1 MKYINPPYIKVRVKG
16 DRMNCPKCGNRL
28 AWDDGAFCKLCMDIA
43 NEKSRQ
49 LQIAKKATNKPLA
62 LRRSKERR

>member
-1 MKYINPPYIKVRVKG
+1 
-16 DRMNCPKCGNRL
+16 MNCPKCGNRL

-49 LQIAKKATNKPLA
+49 LQIAKKVANKSLA
-62 LRRSKERR
+62 LRRSKETPTFNMKMRVSSKMLS